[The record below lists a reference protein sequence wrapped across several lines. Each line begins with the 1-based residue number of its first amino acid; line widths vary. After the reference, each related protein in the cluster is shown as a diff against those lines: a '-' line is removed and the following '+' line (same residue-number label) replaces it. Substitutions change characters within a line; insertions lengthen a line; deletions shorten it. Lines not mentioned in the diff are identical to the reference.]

1 MRNKKFTTFLKK
13 AAKESF
19 WDGTHSVTLGYA
31 YRWGVSGHLN
41 SSEAKATLRQLGE
54 EMVRRSREGL
64 PLTAAQQ
71 RLLELE
77 EVA

>member
-1 MRNKKFTTFLKK
+1 MPNEKFTAFLKK
-13 AAKESF
+13 ATKESF

-41 SSEAKATLRQLGE
+41 SSEAKATLRQLDTE
-54 EMVRRSREGL
+54 ILRRSCAGI
-64 PLTAAQQ
+64 PLTKVQQ
-71 RLLELE
+71 RLLEIE